1 MTIWLPLAAL
11 VSLCTLVL
19 TISQMRRFSDPA
31 TQFLIFVIWFRY
43 VLSAFHEYT
52 TMPLIGGVSFSALMT
67 MGVVAVFLAL
77 TDKKLLA
84 LKVLAPLYAY
94 IALVV
99 LSGVINREIGGM
111 INGLIKWFYLLT
123 VAVAVYAAVKRYG
136 PNAILRG
143 ILPGMITPL
152 VLGLLSYAVGYG
164 TFSEFDQSMS
174 YRGGYIHEAVFSVI
188 IFTLLSASILVKW
201 KSPLAAPLFILIATV
216 VILLANY
223 RTTILAMIPIIITI
237 AYSSYFTAFH
247 PRYRGGAL
255 ILGVT
260 VFALLAGVA
269 INNVPDRFQDLVFL
283 ARFDEIDISEP
294 RLLTDVERSLMS
306 GRIFIWSL
314 YLSAY
319 LDGDA
324 IVRLIGYGVD
334 AWMKRPQLFA
344 HAHNNFIHELYSLG
358 LLGLGGL
365 FVLLGYNLYLAY
377 RIRDAF
383 YRLRLIAIQL
393 GIITIN
399 LATSPLN
406 IVEGVLLYGVIF
418 GFVWG
423 MTPQAAESAAVRNR
437 IDREGGL
444 RAWAAR
450 TDPGAPGDS
459 ESQTRPQ

>member
-11 VSLCTLVL
+11 VSLGTLFL
-19 TISQMRRFSDPA
+19 TIAQMRRFDDPA
-31 TQFLIFVIWFRY
+31 TRFLIFVIWFRY
-43 VLSAFHEYT
+43 VLSAFYEYT
-52 TMPLIGGVSFSALMT
+52 TMPLVGGVSFSALMT
-67 MGVVAVFLAL
+67 IGVAAVFLAL
-77 TDKKLLA
+77 TEKKLLG
-84 LKVLAPLYAY
+84 LKVLTPLYAY

-123 VAVAVYAAVKRYG
+123 VAVAVYSAVKRYG

-143 ILPGMITPL
+143 VLPGMITPL
-152 VLGLLSYAVGYG
+152 ILGLLSYVVGYG

-188 IFTLLSASILVKW
+188 IFTLLAVSILVKW
-201 KSPLAAPLFILIATV
+201 RSPLAAPFFVLIATV

-223 RTTILAMIPIIITI
+223 RTTILAMIPIIVTI
-237 AYSSYFTAFH
+237 GYSSYFATFH
-247 PRYRGGAL
+247 PRYRGAAL

-260 VFALLAGVA
+260 LFALLASVA

-283 ARFDEIDISEP
+283 ARFDEIHISEP

-306 GRIFIWSL
+306 GRVFIWSL
-314 YLSAY
+314 YISAY

-334 AWMKRPQLFA
+334 AWMKRPQLFV

-358 LLGLGGL
+358 LLGLAAL

-383 YRLRLIAIQL
+383 YRLRLIAIQI
-393 GIITIN
+393 GVITIN

-406 IVEGVLLYGVIF
+406 IVEGVLLYGIIF
-418 GFVWG
+418 GFIWG
-423 MTPQAAESAAVRNR
+423 MTPAASDSTATQRR
-437 IDREGGL
+437 IERERDL
-444 RAWAAR
+444 RAWAAHGVR
-450 TDPGAPGDS
+450 GAADDNAPP
-459 ESQTRPQ
+459 TRLQ